1 MGGGVVGW
9 TDGLGGLQ
17 VVQQVAVEGLRGSAT
32 MHSAVQLIPVHAF
45 SLWRVL
51 CSHAPLHVAGTG
63 VWRWKNPDGVCS
75 QGVIAG

>member
-1 MGGGVVGW
+1 MGGGGLGVVGW

-45 SLWRVL
+45 TCGGCCAVTHL
-51 CSHAPLHVAGTG
+51 CMLLALVYG
-63 VWRWKNPDGVCS
+63 VGKPPMGCAVRE
-75 QGVIAG
+75 